1 MLVKYKQSHEKTAMG
16 LLAFSCSDKSPL
28 ALLELVRCYEEET
41 SKFLYLWKVDD
52 DFVGIIGMEQLETT
66 MLIHHIALS
75 PSFRGEKRSYELLDE
90 TRNLLPLD
98 FTLVGQGKTGDLL
111 DKWNQVVT

>member
-1 MLVKYKQSHEKTAMG
+1 MLVKYKQSYEKTAMG

-28 ALLELVRCYEEET
+28 ALLDLVRSYEDDPA
-41 SKFLYLWKVDD
+41 KFLYLWRVGE
-52 DFVGIIGMEQLETT
+52 DFVGIIGMEQQETT
-66 MLIHHIALS
+66 MNIHHIALS

-98 FTLVGQGKTGDLL
+98 LTLVGRGKTGDLL
-111 DKWNQVVT
+111 DKWNQVAI